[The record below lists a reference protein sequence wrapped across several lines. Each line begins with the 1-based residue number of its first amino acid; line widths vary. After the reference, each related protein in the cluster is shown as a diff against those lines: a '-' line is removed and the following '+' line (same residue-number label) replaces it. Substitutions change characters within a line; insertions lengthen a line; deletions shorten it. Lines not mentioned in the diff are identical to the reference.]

1 MITSLRDLHKGIVN
15 LKLGSKMDRYYELI
29 CSDCDELVE
38 LIDQDY
44 MDEYPNASEDWICK
58 LLTEHQRYC
67 IENVQLN
74 HLLVGGQNGG
84 KNPPTE
90 M

>member
-1 MITSLRDLHKGIVN
+1 
-15 LKLGSKMDRYYELI
+15 MDKYYELI

-67 IENVQLN
+67 KMPARLISC
-74 HLLVGGQNGG
+74 
-84 KNPPTE
+84 
-90 M
+90 